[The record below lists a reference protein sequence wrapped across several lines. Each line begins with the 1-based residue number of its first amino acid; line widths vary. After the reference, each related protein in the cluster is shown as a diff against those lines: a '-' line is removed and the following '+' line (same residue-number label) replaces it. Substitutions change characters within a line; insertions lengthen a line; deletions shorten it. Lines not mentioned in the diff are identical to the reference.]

1 LLTYE
6 KVSKIRSVV
15 EENSFPCVIDL
26 GIILFFTSNT
36 EDWLFFIREGKE
48 FFRIKKGAVGTA
60 PNHQRRM
67 EESVIKLRQ
76 FFMTK
81 PDKFKKGRG
90 RYRAKPPKED
100 GGACNK
106 ASSFLYNKA
115 LSY

>member
-1 LLTYE
+1 MLTYE

-67 EESVIKLRQ
+67 EEPVIRLRH
-76 FFMTK
+76 FFITK
-81 PDKFKKGRG
+81 PCHIKKGRDG
-90 RYRAKPPKED
+90 HRAKPPKED
-100 GGACNK
+100 GGVCMNK
-106 ASSFLYNKA
+106 
-115 LSY
+115 